1 MKAPRLEDALTSTFH
16 LFVLAIVALVLGPV
30 LYVSATHRKWILP
43 SLDAFVMVSILGLIG
58 LHAVPEAFE
67 VLGWVALPLIAAGF
81 LLPTAIERSTDISH
95 KGVHRFALALAIA
108 GLAVHTMLDGFALS
122 AATPGDKG
130 STELAFAVVLHR
142 LPMGMFIW
150 TVPRALFG
158 RKGAI
163 WLLILIVLA
172 TTLGYGL
179 GAQFLETLDKAWLF
193 SFQAIVAGSLLHV
206 VLNESGSKEGM
217 SRRQIRIGEAAGT
230 GLAVLLVIGL
240 ERLEGG
246 ATHVHEAAA
255 AHGFAERFIALSL
268 ESAPALF
275 LGYLLAGVLGSMLPQ
290 NAVNWIGRG
299 GSFSQAARGV
309 AFGTPLPI
317 CSCGVVPVYH
327 GLIRRGVPVAAAM
340 AFLVATPELGIEAIL
355 LSFPL
360 LGAKLT
366 ITRVVCA
373 VLVAFAVGYLVGGR
387 IKTALPEAQPEV
399 EDGAKP
405 SLMERTRTALKSG
418 FGDVVDETAPWILA
432 GIIVAAALEPE
443 WLSSW
448 IGDVPDWAQVAAFS
462 TVGIPIYVCASG
474 ATPLAAALILGGVS
488 PGAAIAFL
496 LAGPATNITTF
507 GVLSKLHGKRT
518 ALAFGVVVVLLATL
532 LGLITNAILPSTA
545 VLMERHH
552 DHSFSPIQMLAG
564 AALAA
569 VFIGSLYRK
578 GPRQWLLT
586 VLQPSGHPGDEH
598 DHDHDHGHDH
608 DNHGHGDDHCGSS
621 DACC

>member
-1 MKAPRLEDALTSTFH
+1 MTSTFH
-16 LFVLAIVALVLGPV
+16 LFTLAIVALVLGPV
-30 LYVSATHRKWILP
+30 LYVAATHRKWILP

-81 LLPTAIERSTDISH
+81 LLPAIIERSTNISH
-95 KGVHRFALALAIA
+95 KGVHRFALGLAIA

-122 AATPGDKG
+122 AASEGDRG

-158 RKGAI
+158 RRGAI
-163 WLLILIVLA
+163 WLLILIGIA

-179 GAQFLETLDKAWLF
+179 GAQFLESLDPAWLL

-217 SRRQIRIGEAAGT
+217 SQRQIRLGEAAGT
-230 GLAVLLVIGL
+230 ALAVLLIIGL
-240 ERLEGG
+240 GRLEAG
-246 ATHVHEAAA
+246 AAHAHDVAA
-255 AHGFAERFIALSL
+255 AHDFAERFIALSL

-299 GSFSQAARGV
+299 GPFSQAARGV

-355 LSFPL
+355 LSIPL
-360 LGAKLT
+360 LGPQMTVA
-366 ITRVVCA
+366 RVVCA
-373 VLVAFAVGYLVGGR
+373 VLVAFGVGYLVGGR
-387 IKTALPEAQPEV
+387 IKTEDPEPETDI
-399 EDGAKP
+399 EEGAKP
-405 SLMERTRTALKSG
+405 SLAERTRVALKSG
-418 FGDVVDETAPWILA
+418 FGDVVDETAPWILV

-443 WLSSW
+443 WLSGW
-448 IGDVPDWAQVAAFS
+448 IGNVPDWAQVAAFS
-462 TVGIPIYVCASG
+462 AVGIPIYVCASG
-474 ATPLAAALILGGVS
+474 ATPLAAALIFGGVS

-496 LAGPATNITTF
+496 LAGPATNLTTF
-507 GVLSKLHGKRT
+507 GVLSKLHGQRI
-518 ALAFGVVVVLLATL
+518 AIAFGVVVILLATL
-532 LGLITNAILPSTA
+532 LGLITNLVLPSSA
-545 VLMERHH
+545 VLLETSH
-552 DHSFSPIQMLAG
+552 DHSFSPVQLLAG
-564 AALAA
+564 AGLGA

-586 VLQPSGHPGDEH
+586 VLQPSGHPGDEGH
-598 DHDHDHGHDH
+598 DHDHEDHDHDHGQGSESS
-608 DNHGHGDDHCGSS
+608 NSGHCGSN
-621 DACC
+621 DGCC